1 MIGRRLHGAR
11 HRARWQA
18 LVQAGAV
25 YRDPRVIAIFFL
37 GFSSGLPLMLVLA
50 TLTAWLA
57 SEGVSK
63 GMIGL
68 FAYALAPYTLKFLW
82 APIMDR
88 VPLPLLTR
96 LLGRRRGWLLLAQ
109 VGLIL
114 AILGLAST
122 DPATNLAA
130 TAAMA
135 LLVAFMSASQDV
147 VIDAYRIELLE
158 EEKLGAGAAVVV
170 LGYRIAMW
178 VTTTGALAIAYFQG
192 YPAAYTAM
200 ACLVLVGIVTVLLN
214 PEPAGSTTAAPQ
226 GERRA
231 LAWINEVV
239 LEPFRDFLRRNGLKT
254 AAVILAFI
262 SLYKASDV
270 LIAQMAFPFYLDVGF
285 NELEI
290 GWVSGTFGLFC
301 TFAGSFLM
309 GAIIYRFGIIPSLF
323 VAGLLQMASNL
334 MFMLQAWAG
343 PDLALFHLTIFV
355 ENTSGGMG
363 TTAFVAYLSSLCN
376 LRYTAVQYALLT
388 SFMQLLGKFL
398 ITPSSGFLVDWMG
411 WMPFFLLSMA
421 AGLPALAL
429 LWWLWRHLAA
439 PEPAAAGARA

>member
-1 MIGRRLHGAR
+1 MNSAPGSSAPGAWLDRLGAR
-11 HRARWQA
+11 
-18 LVQAGAV
+18 AGAFEV
-25 YRDPRVIAIFFL
+25 YLDRRIIAILFL

-50 TLTAWLA
+50 TLTAWLSSA
-57 SEGVSK
+57 GVSK

-68 FAYALAPYTLKFLW
+68 FAYALAPYTLKFVW
-82 APIMDR
+82 APLMDR
-88 VPLPLLTR
+88 VPLPWLTR
-96 LLGRRRGWLLLAQ
+96 LLGRRRGWLLLSQ

-122 DPATNLAA
+122 DPAANLEA
-130 TAAMA
+130 TAVMA
-135 LLVAFMSASQDV
+135 LLVAFMSASQDIV
-147 VIDAYRIELLE
+147 VDAYRIEILE
-158 EEKLGAGAAVVV
+158 EDKLGAGAAVVV

-178 VTTTGALAIAYFQG
+178 VATAGALVIAWFWG
-192 YPAAYTAM
+192 YPMAYTAM
-200 ACLVLVGIVTVLLN
+200 ACLVLVGVVTVLLN
-214 PEPAGSTTAAPQ
+214 PEPEGSKTAAPR
-226 GERRA
+226 GERPA

-239 LEPFRDFLRRNGLKT
+239 IEPFRDFLERNGLRT
-254 AAVILAFI
+254 ALIILAFI

-301 TFAGSFLM
+301 TFGGSFLM
-309 GAIIYRFGIIPSLF
+309 GAMIYRFGIVPGLF

-334 MFMLQAWAG
+334 MFALQAYVGA
-343 PDLALFHLTIFV
+343 DLALFHVTILI
-355 ENTSGGMG
+355 ENASGGMG

-376 LRYTAVQYALLT
+376 VRYTAVQYALLT

-411 WMPFFLLSMA
+411 WIPFFLLSMA

-429 LWWLWRHLAA
+429 LWWLWRHLPA
-439 PEPAAAGARA
+439 PEPAAAGG